1 MRVGFPLGFSK
12 QKPSFA
18 KVTLLLA
25 ALMWG
30 SGRRAFGQAA
40 SGPQPTAAPPTPAA
54 QSADAAATPTPR
66 GGKLM
71 LKDGTF
77 QLVREYEVDG
87 DRVRYYS
94 IEQHQWEEMPGSL
107 VDWDAT
113 KKADAD
119 EAARKAALIAKVH
132 AQEAARGAD
141 AIDVDAS
148 IEISK
153 GVFLPEGEGVF
164 LYDGDK
170 ISKVPPVDADI
181 KFSKAQMLKQVL
193 VPVPI
198 VPSRHTVS
206 LNGTRAKMR
215 VQPGQIELY
224 MRTADGHDPDV
235 QLIQARV
242 HNGKRDLEN
251 LDELFH
257 QTAATGVTELPIQRW
272 EIARGVYRYTVMQS
286 IAPGEYALAE
296 IVPGGGTSLYFW
308 DFGVE
313 GATEKNDKKK

>member
-1 MRVGFPLGFSK
+1 MCAVASIRTNR
-12 QKPSFA
+12 A
-18 KVTLLLA
+18 LL
-25 ALMWG
+25 
-30 SGRRAFGQAA
+30 RAFLALVAVCLLGAAHASAQAA
-40 SGPQPTAAPPTPAA
+40 GPGPQPTAAPPPAPKPA
-54 QSADAAATPTPR
+54 ADAAPAPR
-66 GGKLM
+66 GGKLI

-94 IEQHQWEEMPGSL
+94 IDQHQWEEMPKDL

-113 KKADAD
+113 EKAGDI
-119 EAARKAALIAKVH
+119 EAARKQALIAKVH
-132 AQEAARGAD
+132 AQEAERGSD
-141 AIDVDAS
+141 VIDVDAS

-170 ISKVPPVDADI
+170 VSKVPPVDADI
-181 KFSKAQMLKQVL
+181 KFSKKQMLKQVL

-206 LNGTRAKMR
+206 LDGTRAKMR
-215 VQPGQIELY
+215 VQPGQLELY
-224 MRTADGHDPDV
+224 YRAADGHEP
-235 QLIQARV
+235 QIELIQARI

-251 LDELFH
+251 LDELFQ

-272 EIARGVYRYTVMQS
+272 EIARGVFRYTIMQS
-286 IAPGEYALAE
+286 VGPGEYALAE

-308 DFGVE
+308 DFGVDGPPE
-313 GATEKNDKKK
+313 KKK

>member
-1 MRVGFPLGFSK
+1 M
-12 QKPSFA
+12 A
-18 KVTLLLA
+18 KSAIDTV
-25 ALMWG
+25 
-30 SGRRAFGQAA
+30 
-40 SGPQPTAAPPTPAA
+40 PA
-54 QSADAAATPTPR
+54 PR
-66 GGKLM
+66 GGKLI

-94 IEQHQWEEMPGSL
+94 IDQHQWEEMPKDL

-113 KKADAD
+113 KKASDA
-119 EAARKAALIAKVH
+119 EAARKQALIAKVH
-132 AQEAARGAD
+132 AQEAERGSD
-141 AIDVDAS
+141 VIDVDAS

-170 ISKVPPVDADI
+170 ISKIPPVDADI
-181 KFSKAQMLKQVL
+181 KFSKKQMLKQVL

-206 LNGTRAKMR
+206 LDGTRAKMR

-224 MRTADGHDPDV
+224 YRSADGHDP
-235 QLIQARV
+235 QIELIQAKI

-251 LDELFH
+251 LDELFQ
-257 QTAATGVTELPIQRW
+257 QTAATGVIELPIQRW
-272 EIARGVYRYTVMQS
+272 EIARGVFRYTIMQS
-286 IAPGEYALAE
+286 VGPGEYALAE

-308 DFGVE
+308 DFGVDGPQE
-313 GATEKNDKKK
+313 KKK